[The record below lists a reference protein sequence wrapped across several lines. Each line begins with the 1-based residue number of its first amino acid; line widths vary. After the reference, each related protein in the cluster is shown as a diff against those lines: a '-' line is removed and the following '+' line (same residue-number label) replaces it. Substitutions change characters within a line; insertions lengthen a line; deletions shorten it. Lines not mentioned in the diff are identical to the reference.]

1 MNRSAGTAGFHNGGK
16 YLLKIRRFIKTQ
28 QIFELSGMLGSEYCA
43 GYLDSLG
50 EWTTGFYCPSIAAS
64 LDVFCCGSLHTKYCC
79 DRKDQVVREEV
90 EG

>member
-1 MNRSAGTAGFHNGGK
+1 MLVGLACADMEARTPISVIGIMQVFQLA
-16 YLLKIRRFIKTQ
+16 
-28 QIFELSGMLGSEYCA
+28 GMLGSEYCA

-50 EWTTGFYCPSIAAS
+50 EWSTGFYCPSIAAS

-79 DRKDQVVREEV
+79 DSKDQVFREEV